1 MRILVGVV
9 LGFSSGC
16 LLYVMAMMLIAGAE
30 VRTEA
35 LPLTILLL
43 FGGWAGSVWLLIRGA
58 PSTGKVFSRG
68 FLLGAAEWLA
78 MIFAGAI
85 LAQKVRNP
93 GSTGALATVVTG
105 AFSFFMAVI
114 CLTCFAV
121 YHFWT
126 RTVKPDQ

>member
-9 LGFSSGC
+9 LGFFSGC
-16 LLYVMAMMLIAGAE
+16 LLYVMAMMLIAGSD

-35 LPLTILLL
+35 LPVTILLL

-58 PSTGKVFSRG
+58 ASTAKVFSRG

-78 MIFAGAI
+78 MIVSGAV
-85 LAQKVRNP
+85 LARKARNP
-93 GSTGALATVVTG
+93 GSTGALATIVTG
-105 AFSFFMAVI
+105 FFSFFMALI

-121 YHFWT
+121 SHFWN
-126 RTVKPDQ
+126 RTKKPDR

>member
-9 LGFSSGC
+9 LGFFSGC
-16 LLYVMAMMLIAGAE
+16 LLYVMAMMLIAGAD

-35 LPLTILLL
+35 LPVTILLQ

-58 PSTGKVFSRG
+58 ASTAKVFSRG

-78 MIFAGAI
+78 MIVSGAV
-85 LAQKVRNP
+85 LARKARNP
-93 GSTGALATVVTG
+93 GSTGALATIVTG
-105 AFSFFMAVI
+105 FFSFFMALI

-121 YHFWT
+121 SHFWN
-126 RTVKPDQ
+126 RTNKPDR